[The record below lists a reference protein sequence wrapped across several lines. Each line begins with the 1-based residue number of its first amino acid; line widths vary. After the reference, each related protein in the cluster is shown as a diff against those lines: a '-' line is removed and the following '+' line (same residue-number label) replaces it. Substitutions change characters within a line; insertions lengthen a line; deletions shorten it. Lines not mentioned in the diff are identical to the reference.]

1 MDSLIFELQIVFYF
15 QLFLSPNVR
24 HTNPFLFSVP
34 KEKKN
39 TGTIWRKFSTE
50 ISVQMVSAHYVEEEA
65 PKMDNDVNRLITKN
79 IPHNR
84 EPKEKLQNHWTSE
97 KRKPPNL
104 DPVYKGPAK
113 FLKGQTL
120 AQIRASLTREPRN
133 RASFWTANN
142 RAIFVSPWNER
153 GRTKQKQQTNGNRAI
168 WLVYRT
174 DTSAL
179 GYWLVKRTLGWKNF
193 MPENFLEI
201 NRYFAST
208 SYCNKNGQSNNA
220 FSILGFFFWR
230 ENEDAMSWSFHPL
243 ADKTNNEH
251 FPKPFFRV
259 IRKSLYMYCNL

>member
-1 MDSLIFELQIVFYF
+1 MSRKSENFAGILQYH
-15 QLFLSPNVR
+15 L
-24 HTNPFLFSVP
+24 
-34 KEKKN
+34 
-39 TGTIWRKFSTE
+39 TE
-50 ISVQMVSAHYVEEEA
+50 IFHRNFRANGKRSLCRGGGSENGQWRQSSNKQKIFHTIENL
-65 PKMDNDVNRLITKN
+65 KRSCK
-79 IPHNR
+79 
-84 EPKEKLQNHWTSE
+84 NHWTSE

-120 AQIRASLTREPRN
+120 ARIRASLTRELRN
-133 RASFWTANN
+133 RTSFWTANN
-142 RAIFVSPWNER
+142 RAIFVWSWHEKA
-153 GRTKQKQQTNGNRAI
+153 RTKQKQQTNGNRAI
-168 WLVYRT
+168 WSVYRT
-174 DTSAL
+174 DTNAL

-201 NRYFAST
+201 NRYFALT

-230 ENEDAMSWSFHPL
+230 ENEGAMSWSFHPL

-251 FPKPFFRV
+251 LPKPFFRV